1 MRRDMDEL
9 IRGQIELQQQVRE
22 LKAMLQTA
30 PPRPQNTF
38 TNFLFDLDGVTFQG
52 SAKATVAMIEFSDSE
67 CPFCAA
73 YTTETFPWIEHDY
86 INTAKLRYGL
96 VNFPLA
102 MHPHAAAAAA
112 AVDCAGLQNRF
123 WEMHT
128 LLFASQNNLTAETF
142 LNTAA
147 RLGLQTNSFNQC
159 LTSAAITNGISQKT
173 TQASRASVTGT
184 PTFFIGVTEPGG
196 QRMKV
201 QVVIVGQR
209 PFDVFKAALDGMLS
223 TNKPSS

>member
-112 AVDCAGLQNRF
+112 AVDCAGLLVFGKCTRCSLPAKTISPPKPF
-123 WEMHT
+123 ST
-128 LLFASQNNLTAETF
+128 PPPGSVCRPTA
-142 LNTAA
+142 
-147 RLGLQTNSFNQC
+147 
-159 LTSAAITNGISQKT
+159 
-173 TQASRASVTGT
+173 
-184 PTFFIGVTEPGG
+184 
-196 QRMKV
+196 
-201 QVVIVGQR
+201 
-209 PFDVFKAALDGMLS
+209 S
-223 TNKPSS
+223 TNA

>member
-1 MRRDMDEL
+1 
-9 IRGQIELQQQVRE
+9 
-22 LKAMLQTA
+22 
-30 PPRPQNTF
+30 
-38 TNFLFDLDGVTFQG
+38 
-52 SAKATVAMIEFSDSE
+52 
-67 CPFCAA
+67 
-73 YTTETFPWIEHDY
+73 
-86 INTAKLRYGL
+86 
-96 VNFPLA
+96 
-102 MHPHAAAAAA
+102 
-112 AVDCAGLQNRF
+112 
-123 WEMHT
+123 MHT